1 MLDADV
7 KIVSTRVPITEDTS
21 SPGTYKQIR
30 TWLDTCKNEHP
41 NCRPPLGNPSL
52 PNRLIY
58 LDTSRGSSLDNS
70 FDTTLQPRLMSTNG
84 MEFSECKYIALS
96 YRWPEDFPIEAKST
110 QDNIREQMRGLKTS
124 KLPRIFND
132 LFQVAVKMH
141 ISYVWIDS
149 LCIVQDDPAD
159 WSREAAL
166 MIQIYRYAEFTVA
179 AAAPPTKPDLGL
191 FRHGDPS
198 DILSMR
204 LSSLTDPEKDGASLE
219 VLLLKPQKESY
230 GESPLVSRGWC
241 FQEREI
247 SQRIVHYTETQ
258 VLWECRTFRASE
270 GFPDGLPTK
279 ELSSYDEERREV
291 IPVNKDW
298 SDRMFDND
306 LNDERVE
313 YFWHRAVE
321 DYSARQL
328 TVYTDKFPALAG
340 LAAAFREYKP
350 ADCRYLAGLWDDNF
364 LGNLLWSSK
373 TGRGFTNNRGRY
385 ERKPR
390 TITNTRYPEYVAPT
404 WSWASV
410 AGPISYDR
418 TFNPKTPSPVRFALK
433 ILDIDVQTSNN
444 DPFSVVRHAVLTC
457 TAGLLPVVLQVNNDP
472 PSDRVGSDHV
482 DYVVKNDKGER
493 IGEMD
498 FDVPQEKFDEDVTLV
513 FCVHLGGEYEGVNH
527 GPALVVLPT
536 GNKEKEYRRVGMIRS
551 MTLSCFHDP
560 EIKEIT
566 LV

>member
-1 MLDADV
+1 MDTYLKLDADV
-7 KIVSTRVPITEDTS
+7 NIDRRVPITEDTS
-21 SPGTYKQIR
+21 SPETYKQIR

-41 NCRPPLGNPSL
+41 NCRPPSGDPSL
-52 PNRLIY
+52 PTRLIY
-58 LDTSRGSSLDNS
+58 LDPSRDSSLSNPT
-70 FDTTLQPRLMSTNG
+70 DTKLQPRLISTNDV
-84 MEFSECKYIALS
+84 ECSECRYIALS
-96 YRWPEDFPIEAKST
+96 YRWPEDFPVEAKST

-124 KLPRIFND
+124 RLPLIFND
-132 LFQVAVKMH
+132 LFQVAVRLG

-149 LCIVQDDPAD
+149 LCIVQDDPED
-159 WSREAAL
+159 WNREAAR
-166 MIQIYRYAEFTVA
+166 MIQIYRYAELTVA
-179 AAAPPTKPDLGL
+179 AAAPPTESDLGL

-198 DILSMR
+198 DVTSVR
-204 LSSLTDPEKDGASLE
+204 LPSLRDPPKYGADYE
-219 VLLLKPQKESY
+219 VVLLKPQKELY

-258 VLWECRTFRASE
+258 VLWECRALRASE
-270 GFPDGLPTK
+270 GFPDGLPT
-279 ELSSYDEERREV
+279 ENPLDEKEV

-298 SDRMFDND
+298 SDRMLDND
-306 LNDERVE
+306 LNDEMVE
-313 YFWHRAVE
+313 NFWYRAVG

-350 ADCRYLAGLWDDNF
+350 ADCRYLAGLWEDNF
-364 LGNLLWSSK
+364 LGSLLWSSR
-373 TGRGFTNNRGRY
+373 TGRDEGVKDYQSY

-410 AGPISYDR
+410 AGPISYDC
-418 TFNPKTPSPVRFALK
+418 TFNPKTPSPVKFALK
-433 ILDIDVQTSNN
+433 ILDIDVQTSTN
-444 DPFSVVRHAVLTC
+444 DPFSAVKHAVLTC
-457 TAGLLPVVLQVNNDP
+457 TAGLLPGVLQMNDSP
-472 PSDRVGSDHV
+472 SSDRP
-482 DYVVKNDKGER
+482 DYAVINDNGIG

-498 FDVPQEKFDEDVTLV
+498 FDVPQEKFDEDVTIV
-513 FCVHLGGEYEGVNH
+513 FCVHLGGEYESSDY

-536 GNKEKEYRRVGMIRS
+536 GNKENEYRRVGMIKDVH
-551 MTLSCFHDP
+551 LSWFRDP
-560 EIKEIT
+560 EIKKIT